1 LAKIILDACA
11 VIAFFRGETGDD
23 IVANYLFD
31 DGFQCLIHSVNLC
44 EIYYDFLRSSGQ
56 AEAENMLTDLESVG
70 VQFNSD
76 LSVDFWKQVS
86 RYKANIRR
94 ISLADCFALT
104 LANREGGILVTS
116 DRKEFEPVVP
126 LNICQINFIR

>member
-1 LAKIILDACA
+1 
-11 VIAFFRGETGDD
+11 
-23 IVANYLFD
+23 
-31 DGFQCLIHSVNLC
+31 
-44 EIYYDFLRSSGQ
+44 
-56 AEAENMLTDLESVG
+56 VG

-76 LSVDFWKQVS
+76 ISVDFWKQVS

-126 LNICQINFIR
+126 LNICQINLIR

>member
-1 LAKIILDACA
+1 MKVILDACA
-11 VIAFFRGETGDD
+11 VIALVKNEIGAD
-23 IVANYLFD
+23 IIE
-31 DGFQCLIHSVNLC
+31 GFVLNAECDCMIHSINLC
-44 EIYYDFLRSSGQ
+44 EVYYGFFRVDGEEFAKEVINRLQLYNVSFCP
-56 AEAENMLTDLESVG
+56 NLTIS
-70 VQFNSD
+70 
-76 LSVDFWKQVS
+76 FWQQVAK
-86 RYKANIRR
+86 YKANIKR

>member
-1 LAKIILDACA
+1 
-11 VIAFFRGETGDD
+11 
-23 IVANYLFD
+23 FD

-76 LSVDFWKQVS
+76 ISVDFWKQVS

-126 LNICQINFIR
+126 LNICQINLIR